1 VFDSNRSRIAGVLLL
16 ALVAVGLAQPPAWIQ
31 RAVPGP
37 YVTWRAADVLGTPV
51 VEGIVVNRD
60 AISHSVTVNV
70 VDSRFNPPRIVKL
83 RELRGSGVRWLR
95 AGHRDGLA
103 RNEIAVDVVAGGRE
117 AAYLLRVRSGL
128 LLDVAR
134 SVRGHD
140 LGPRTFSR

>member
-1 VFDSNRSRIAGVLLL
+1 VFDSDSSRIAGVLLL
-16 ALVAVGLAQPPAWIQ
+16 ALVPVGLAQPPAWIQ
-31 RAVPGP
+31 RAVQGP

-60 AISHSVTVNV
+60 AVSHSVTVNV

-83 RELRGSGVRWLR
+83 RELPGSGVRWLR
-95 AGHRDGLA
+95 AGRRDGLA

-117 AAYLLRVRSGL
+117 TAYLLRVRRGL
-128 LLDVAR
+128 QLDLAR

-140 LGPRTFSR
+140 LGPRTFTR